1 MLYRFC
7 FLDAHDRTVTSEEI
21 EVGTL
26 LDAIA
31 RAHLLLKLRPHH
43 ELIEVRLGNRCAYRA
58 RRDRAAA

>member
-21 EVGTL
+21 EVATL

-43 ELIEVRLGNRCAYRA
+43 ELIEVWLGNRCAYRA

>member
-26 LDAIA
+26 LDVLHGRI
-31 RAHLLLKLRPHH
+31 
-43 ELIEVRLGNRCAYRA
+43 CC
-58 RRDRAAA
+58 

>member
-31 RAHLLLKLRPHH
+31 RR
-43 ELIEVRLGNRCAYRA
+43 ICC
-58 RRDRAAA
+58 

>member
-26 LDAIA
+26 LISNVVDAPS
-31 RAHLLLKLRPHH
+31 RPPLSLRENLPN
-43 ELIEVRLGNRCAYRA
+43 I
-58 RRDRAAA
+58 